1 MESKFEKLKAELLLK
16 AKNNNACESG
26 YRQAEKCKTENELAQ
41 VIADNFNWVWSSKT
55 ITLEDLNK
63 LDSELLQSVG
73 IFANYEGRI
82 ESDINR
88 LIIVGTSSTAI
99 VTNDLSSPR
108 IVTYDSSSPRIV
120 TNDSSSPRIETYGSS
135 SPRIVTNG
143 SSSPRIVTNDSS
155 SPAIVTNDSSSPRI
169 VTYDSSSPR
178 IVTYGSSS
186 PRISGIMNCIING
199 NHSLIIDLDNL
210 LIIKSENW
218 TVK

>member
-1 MESKFEKLKAELLLK
+1 METKFEKLKAELLLK

-88 LIIVGTSSTAI
+88 LIIVGTSSQT
-99 VTNDLSSPR
+99 
-108 IVTYDSSSPRIV
+108 
-120 TNDSSSPRIETYGSS
+120 IETYGSS
-135 SPRIVTNG
+135 SPTIETYN
-143 SSSPRIVTNDSS
+143 SSSPRI
-155 SPAIVTNDSSSPRI
+155 A
-169 VTYDSSSPR
+169 TYDSSSPR
-178 IVTYGSSS
+178 IVTYGSSSPRIVTYGSSSPRISGIMNCNGLSS

-210 LIIKSENW
+210 LIIKSDKW